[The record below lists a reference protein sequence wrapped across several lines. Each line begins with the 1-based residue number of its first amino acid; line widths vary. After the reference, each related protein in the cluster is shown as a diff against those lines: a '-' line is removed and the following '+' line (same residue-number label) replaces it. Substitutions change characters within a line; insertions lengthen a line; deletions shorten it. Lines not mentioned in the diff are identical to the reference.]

1 MNSAES
7 SAPEAR
13 STPSYSDPTP
23 NPFIIISDRA
33 SRLMLVVLVSC
44 ALTVALVR
52 LFLVITGYPQI
63 GNSTFHLAH
72 ALWGGLALL
81 LAGVMALVVQNR
93 GAAVII
99 ALLSGI

>member
-1 MNSAES
+1 MNSAAS

-33 SRLMLVVLVSC
+33 SRLMLIVLVSC

-52 LFLVITGYPQI
+52 LFLVWIDVAPGRRNGARRPKPR
-63 GNSTFHLAH
+63 GGHDHCLAH
-72 ALWGGLALL
+72 RNWIRTLC
-81 LAGVMALVVQNR
+81 R
-93 GAAVII
+93 
-99 ALLSGI
+99 